1 MRQLGAAQRLLQL
14 LDKSGNASSFVA
26 AEVILESA
34 RLRATAGDIGRAEQ
48 MLRREPPRDIPRS
61 LLGEWF
67 GLRALFLASIG
78 SLSEARDAIDA
89 TRTTSRYIDAIHLS
103 GVADAI
109 VSLQAKNAR
118 HQKLTTQQLVAA
130 LFSRGHLDVLIIA
143 CRAFPELARITAD
156 DSRLGNMLTRLFVES
171 HDADLGKAVGLAMP
185 RAARAREQ
193 LSNRE
198 RDVLELIAQGRTN
211 REIAKTLFISEST
224 AKVHVHHILEKL
236 GVRSRTEAVR
246 AYMSDDL
253 V

>member
-1 MRQLGAAQRLLQL
+1 
-14 LDKSGNASSFVA
+14 
-26 AEVILESA
+26 
-34 RLRATAGDIGRAEQ
+34 
-48 MLRREPPRDIPRS
+48 